1 MYKMLAIVFNDE
13 KSAYEGARALAELK
27 TEGSIDVYAAAVL
40 EKDAQGWVTTKKTQ
54 SDFPLQ
60 TFAGTAIGGLIG
72 LLGGP
77 AGVAVG
83 SGIGVMA
90 GLLGDMYGASV
101 DEVFLSE
108 VSTALTPGKWAV
120 IAEVDEDWVT
130 PVDTRMEALGGVVH
144 RTLKSK
150 FDHEQ
155 WSQAAADARTE
166 LDQLKA
172 EERDARADRKAKLQA
187 QIDRLSKRVDAQ
199 LDRAKAR
206 SSQATEELD
215 FKITGLQNRIDKAKG
230 DHKAVLEARLAKLRS
245 DYQSRRPA

>member
-1 MYKMLAIVFNDE
+1 MQ
-13 KSAYEGARALAELK
+13 ALRDLNM
-27 TEGSIDVYAAAVL
+27 EGSIEVFAAAVL
-40 EKDAQGWVTTKKTQ
+40 QKDADGSVATKKVQ

-60 TFAGTAIGGLIG
+60 TVAGTAIGGLTG

-83 SGIGVMA
+83 SAAGVVA
-90 GLLGDMYGASV
+90 GLIGDMYTANV
-101 DEVFLSE
+101 DEEFVAE

-144 RTLKSK
+144 RTLKGT
-150 FDHEQ
+150 FEHDE

-172 EERDARADRKAKLQA
+172 EEKDARADRKAKLQA
-187 QIDRLSKRVDAQ
+187 QIARLSKRVDAQ

-206 SSQATEELD
+206 SQQAAAEFQARETA
-215 FKITGLQNRIDKAKG
+215 LQKRVDKERG
-230 DHKAVLEARLAKLRS
+230 DRKAALQARLAKLRN
-245 DYQSRRPA
+245 DYRSRVQAIQTGDLV

>member
-1 MYKMLAIVFNDE
+1 VYKMLAIVFNDE
-13 KSAYEGARALAELK
+13 KSAYEGARALTELN

-40 EKDAQGWVTTKKTQ
+40 EKDARGWVTTKKTQ

-101 DEVFLSE
+101 DEDFLTE

-130 PVDTRMEALGGVVH
+130 PVDTRMEPLGGVVH

-155 WSQAAADARTE
+155 WVQAAADARTE

-187 QIDRLSKRVDAQ
+187 QIARLTKRVDAQ

-206 SSQATEELD
+206 TRQANEE
-215 FKITGLQNRIDKAKG
+215 FQAKVTALQGRVDKARG
-230 DHKAVLEARLAKLRS
+230 DHKAAFEARLAKLRS
-245 DYQSRRPA
+245 DYQNRRPA

>member
-1 MYKMLAIVFNDE
+1 MYKMLAVVFNDE
-13 KSAYEGARALAELK
+13 RSAYDGARALSDLNK
-27 TEGSIDVYAAAVL
+27 EGSIDVFAAAVL
-40 EKDAQGWVTTKKTQ
+40 QKDAHGWVATKKVI
-54 SDFPLQ
+54 SDFPIQ
-60 TFAGTAIGGLIG
+60 TLAGTAMGGLIG

-83 SGIGVMA
+83 SAAGVMA
-90 GLLGDMYGASV
+90 GLLGDMYTANV
-101 DEVFLSE
+101 DEEFLTE

-144 RTLKSK
+144 RTLKSS
-150 FDHEQ
+150 FEHDQ
-155 WSQAAADARTE
+155 WSQAAADGRTE

-187 QIDRLSKRVDAQ
+187 QIERLSKRVEAK

-206 SSQATEELD
+206 SRQAEEEFQAKVAALE
-215 FKITGLQNRIDKAKG
+215 KRVNKERGDK
-230 DHKAVLEARLAKLRS
+230 KAALEARLAKLRS
-245 DYQSRRPA
+245 DFEDRHPA